1 MVLYIGYNNGP
12 SDGGCAQLHRICA
25 IYCIARRYRV
35 RYVHQPITYICCKG
49 LVHIQANQG
58 TDPAFEEGFNSLLQ
72 PNEHFSEVP
81 EGART
86 LVLSGDL
93 DVPKLLSL
101 MREAEKEDIFA
112 KVSLCRPIIETD
124 PDLYRYAI
132 ELSPLPSVTSKD
144 HLNIQIHMRR
154 GDLLVGEQWRML
166 PNSYYLGLI
175 HFFNKVVPQ
184 LGKTHTI
191 HIHTEAPLEEIVLT
205 SEHHGVGDRIKTDLV
220 LKPSEYRLEEFDLPN
235 VVLHNNEDPWTSVR
249 ALQTGD
255 VLVMSHSSFSII
267 GAIMNPKGIILYH
280 PFWHKPMTRW
290 LNTTSP
296 SFPNKFIDALVTL

>member
-25 IYCIARRYRV
+25 IYCIARRYSV

-58 TDPAFEEGFNSLLQ
+58 IDPAVEAGFNSLLQ
-72 PNEHFSEVP
+72 PNEHCWTVP
-81 EGART
+81 QGTRT
-86 LVLSGDL
+86 IVVSGDL

-101 MREAEKEDIFA
+101 MREAETEDVFA
-112 KVSLCRPIIETD
+112 KVVLCRPIIETD

-132 ELSPLPSVTSKD
+132 ELCPLQSVEPKD

-175 HFFNKVVPQ
+175 QFFNKVVPQ
-184 LGKTHTI
+184 IGKTHTI
-191 HIHTEAPLEEIVLT
+191 HIHTEAPSKEIVLT
-205 SEHHGVGDRIKTDLV
+205 SQTHGVGDRVKGDMT
-220 LKPSEYRLEEFDLPN
+220 LKPSDYRLEEFDLPN
-235 VVLHNNEDPWTSVR
+235 VVMHNNEDPWTSVR
-249 ALQTGD
+249 ALQGGD
-255 VLVMSHSSFSII
+255 VLVMSHSSFSVM

-296 SFPNKFIDALVTL
+296 SFPKAFIDALTSI